1 MRWAFA
7 ILTAA
12 IITAGA
18 IYAVQTNP
26 GEFDANFYGLLLA
39 ALLPSLV
46 YVVGVRDRRST
57 MQCGA
62 LLLGVTLLGWVFVLQ
77 DDAMRG
83 VGAVLEFAITLVIAI
98 GFVLHDRAQR
108 ELRG

>member
-7 ILTAA
+7 ISTAA

-18 IYAVQTNP
+18 IYALQTNP
-26 GEFDANFYGLLLA
+26 GEFDANFYGLLMA

-46 YVVGVRDRRST
+46 YVLGVRDPRST
-57 MQCGA
+57 ILCGA
-62 LLLGVTLLGWVFVLQ
+62 LLLGVTLLGWVFVLE

-83 VGAVLEFAITLVIAI
+83 VGAVLAFPITLVIST

-108 ELRG
+108 RAS

>member
-7 ILTAA
+7 ISTAA

-26 GEFDANFYGLLLA
+26 GEFDANFYGLLMA
-39 ALLPSLV
+39 ALLPTLM
-46 YVVGVRDRRST
+46 YVLGVRDPRST
-57 MQCGA
+57 ILCGA
-62 LLLGVTLLGWVFVLQ
+62 LLLGVTLLGWVFVLE

-83 VGAVLEFAITLVIAI
+83 VGAVLAFPMTLVIST

-108 ELRG
+108 RAS

>member
-7 ILTAA
+7 ISTVA

-18 IYAVQTNP
+18 IYVVQTNP
-26 GEFDANFYGLLLA
+26 GEFDAKFYSLLLA
-39 ALLPSLV
+39 ALLPSLM
-46 YVVGVRDRRST
+46 YVLGVREPRST
-57 MQCGA
+57 MLCGA

-83 VGAVLEFAITLVIAI
+83 VGAVLAFPITLAITT
-98 GFVLHDRAQR
+98 GFALHDRAQR
-108 ELRG
+108 

>member
-1 MRWAFA
+1 M
-7 ILTAA
+7 
-12 IITAGA
+12 TAGA

-26 GEFDANFYGLLLA
+26 GEFNANFYGLLMA

-46 YVVGVRDRRST
+46 YVLGVRDPRST
-57 MQCGA
+57 ILCGA
-62 LLLGVTLLGWVFVLQ
+62 LLLGVTLLGWVFVLE

-83 VGAVLEFAITLVIAI
+83 VGAVLAFFITLVIST

-108 ELRG
+108 RAS